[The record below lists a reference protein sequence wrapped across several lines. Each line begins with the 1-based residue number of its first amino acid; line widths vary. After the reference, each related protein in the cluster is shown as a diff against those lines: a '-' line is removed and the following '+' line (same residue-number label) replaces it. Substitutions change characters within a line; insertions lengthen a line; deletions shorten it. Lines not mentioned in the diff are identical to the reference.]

1 MTLQPDQTVRL
12 CARDWIAI
20 VAIVLTVCGALIT
33 NFIYHDR
40 VLTQLV
46 VQAEVTNKRLDKIE
60 SKLER

>member
-1 MTLQPDQTVRL
+1 MTLQADQTVRL
-12 CARDWIAI
+12 CIRDWIAI
-20 VAIVLTVCGALIT
+20 IAIVVTIGGALIT

-60 SKLER
+60 AKLER